1 MPICLIIDIARNN
14 ISYFLYHSWPQN
26 LASNPTAPSMSIRGI
41 LMLWKICKSLSVAH
55 RENVIWNISIFVYL
69 RLSNYVLSWNLLSKH
84 LLIVYK
90 FFVVWREKSI
100 LLTKK
105 KPFAFSKC
113 RSHVSKNW
121 ASRKTQTYTNVLAKG
136 DNVTFVINGS
146 PKNKVQYM
154 LRP

>member
-1 MPICLIIDIARNN
+1 MKNLQKSVCCPQGECYLK
-14 ISYFLYHSWPQN
+14 YFYF
-26 LASNPTAPSMSIRGI
+26 R
-41 LMLWKICKSLSVAH
+41 
-55 RENVIWNISIFVYL
+55 YL

-121 ASRKTQTYTNVLAKG
+121 ASRKTQTYKNVLAKG

-146 PKNKVQYM
+146 PKNKVQYV
-154 LRP
+154 LPPNRRLKLKKLQFYSLGHLTSCSHFKWVL